1 MKKQLQ
7 FRIALL
13 MVFLLST
20 TAFVAQSTISGT
32 VKDQKGEIIPGV
44 SIYLKGT
51 TKGTSS
57 NFDGNYEIKNVD
69 NGTYTIIASYIG
81 FDNFKKEINVNGKL
95 TLNIVIKENAQ
106 SLDEIIVT
114 GVVNPKSKIESSISV
129 STLGIKQIEQAS
141 PRSAGELF
149 RNIPGIRAES
159 SGGEGNANFNVR
171 GVPVSS
177 GGSRYFQIQEDG
189 LPLNLFGDTSFGNAD
204 NFLRIDSNIGRVEA
218 IRGGSASTQTSNG
231 PAGIINMISKT
242 GATEGGSF
250 GTTFGLDYQTS
261 RLDFEYGAPLGDG
274 LSYHIGGFMRSGEG
288 PRAIGYQGNK
298 GGQFKANITKQF
310 ESGYVR
316 VYAKFLNDKSVMYLP
331 MPMLLEGD
339 NANPTFSNLPGFDIT
354 NDATQSAYLQQS
366 AGTSPFDGGG
376 THVND
381 VRNGNN
387 PISKALGAEFSFDL
401 GDGWK
406 LAAKGRYSNNS
417 GEWVAPFTAAVGTV
431 SEIQGTLTADNDP
444 DDPDRLD
451 EDGNPDPY
459 TGKAGIQSHLG
470 EYATSGEVPSTL
482 VYADGDREAFNPSNG
497 LAQIIHMFDV
507 TVEDLSNFFGDVKVS
522 KKISDNIGVT
532 AGLFTATQNT
542 TIGWQWSSFL
552 SEVKGGGQARLADV
566 DGFSRN
572 GQFSYG
578 TPVWG
583 NCCQRK
589 YNIVHNVNSPY
600 VGIDAD
606 INDKLNFDGS
616 VRFENVKVNGNIAG
630 GPTSQGNYDYDGD
643 GVIQGIEQSVPVIA
657 GNAGQIVNDDYNF
670 VSYSAGLNYKLDQG
684 SAVFARYSS
693 GASGRAADRNSYG
706 TDGKADVQYDE
717 VSQLEVGYKKRLKNG
732 VLNLT
737 GFMSNTDEGLS
748 NELNRT
754 VGNPFKALGLEA
766 ETALAFG
773 DNFSVNGSF
782 TWTKAEIDGG
792 ANKGNA
798 PRRQADLVYNVSPS
812 YNFGENSQHGIAL
825 SVLGTSKSYAQDD
838 NALVMPAYAYF
849 NLIGRAGLTE
859 GLSLVLSVN
868 NLFDTVGI
876 TEVEENGDGAF
887 GSNRLV
893 RARSISGRSTTL
905 SLQYKF

>member
-1 MKKQLQ
+1 MDSIKQNG
-7 FRIALL
+7 LL
-13 MVFLLST
+13 LIFMFLSAGMLMG
-20 TAFVAQSTISGT
+20 QSISGH
-32 VKDQKGEIIPGV
+32 VKDQSGMPLLGVNII
-44 SIYLKGT
+44 LE
-51 TKGTSS
+51 GTSKGAVTD
-57 NFDGNYEIKNVD
+57 FDGNYTINDVE
-69 NGTYTIIASYIG
+69 NGTYTLVASFLGYAKFTQSLTVDGDDITV
-81 FDNFKKEINVNGKL
+81 NITMKED
-95 TLNIVIKENAQ
+95 AQ
-106 SLDEIIVT
+106 SLDQVVVT
-114 GVVNPKSKIESSISV
+114 GVVNPKSKIESSVSV
-129 STLGIKQIEQAS
+129 STMDVELIEQAA

-171 GVPVSS
+171 GVPISS

-242 GATEGGSF
+242 GATEGGSL

-261 RLDFEYGAPLGDG
+261 RLDFEYGQPLENG
-274 LSYHIGGFMRSGEG
+274 LSYHIGGFMRAGEG
-288 PRAIGYQGNK
+288 PREIGYQGNK
-298 GGQFKANITKQF
+298 GGQFKANLTKRF
-310 ESGYVR
+310 DAGYVR
-316 VYAKFLNDKSVMYLP
+316 VYTKLLNDKSVMYLP
-331 MPMLLEGD
+331 MPMLLEGSND
-339 NANPTFSNLPGFDIT
+339 DPTFSNLPGFDIT
-354 NDATQSAYLQQS
+354 SDSPHSAYLQQS
-366 AGTSPFDGGG
+366 AGTNPFDGGG
-376 THVND
+376 RHVND

-387 PISKALGAEFSFDL
+387 PVSKALGAEFSFDL
-401 GDGWK
+401 GGDWK
-406 LAAKGRYSNNS
+406 IAGKARYSNNS
-417 GEWVAPFTAAVGTV
+417 GEWVSPFTAAVGTV
-431 SEIQGTLTADNDP
+431 AEIDATA
-444 DDPDRLD
+444 RAA
-451 EDGNPDPY
+451 
-459 TGKAGIQSHLG
+459 AGAG
-470 EYATSGEVPSTL
+470 AEPL
-482 VYADGDREAFNPSNG
+482 VYSDGAREAFNPSNG

-507 TVEDLSNFFGDVKVS
+507 TVDDLSNFFSDVKIS
-522 KKISDNIGVT
+522 KKISDNVGVT

-542 TIGWQWSSFL
+542 KIGWQWSSFI
-552 SEVKGGGQARLADV
+552 SEVKGGGEARLADF

-572 GQFSYG
+572 GQYSYG

-583 NCCQRK
+583 NCCQRR
-589 YNIVHNVNSPY
+589 YNTVHNVNSPY
-600 VGIDAD
+600 VGVDAD
-606 INDKLNFDGS
+606 ITEKLNFDGS
-616 VRFENVKVNGNIAG
+616 IRFENVNVNGTIAN
-630 GPTSQGNYDYDGD
+630 GPTSQDAYDYDGN
-643 GVIQGIEQSVPVIA
+643 GTIEGIEQVVPVVA
-657 GNAGQIVNDDYNF
+657 GSAGQIVNDDYNF
-670 VSYSAGLNYKLDQG
+670 VSYSAGLNYKLNEG

-693 GASGRAADRNSYG
+693 GASGRAADRNNYG

-717 VSQLEVGYKKRLKNG
+717 VSQLEVGFKKRLNNG

-748 NELNRT
+748 NELNRS

-773 DNFSVNGSF
+773 DNFSFNGSF

-792 ANKGNA
+792 DNKGNT
-798 PRRQADLVYNVSPS
+798 PRRQADLVYNLSPS

-838 NALVMPAYAYF
+838 NDLVMPAYAYF
-849 NLIGRAGLTE
+849 NLIGRAGLTK

-876 TEVEENGDGAF
+876 TEVEGNGDGAF

-893 RARSISGRSTTL
+893 RARSISGRSSTL

>member
-1 MKKQLQ
+1 MNSIKKST
-7 FRIALL
+7 FLL
-13 MVFLLST
+13 VLMLLST
-20 TAFVAQSTISGT
+20 GALIAQSVSGN
-32 VKDQKGEIIPGV
+32 VKDEAGVPLPGV
-44 SIYLKGT
+44 NVILEGT
-51 TKGTSS
+51 TKGAVTD
-57 NFDGNYEIKNVD
+57 FDGNYTINDVE
-69 NGTYTIIASYIG
+69 NGDYKVLATFLGYAKFSQGITVQGNDVTVNIIM
-81 FDNFKKEINVNGKL
+81 KED
-95 TLNIVIKENAQ
+95 AQ
-106 SLDEIIVT
+106 SLDQIIVT
-114 GVVNPKSKIESSISV
+114 GVVNPKSKIESSVSV
-129 STLGIKQIEQAS
+129 STMDVELIEQAA

-171 GVPVSS
+171 GVPISS

-242 GATEGGSF
+242 GATEGGSL

-261 RLDFEYGAPLGDG
+261 RLDFEYGAPLENGM
-274 LSYHIGGFMRSGEG
+274 SYHFGGFIRTGEG
-288 PRAIGYQGNK
+288 PREIGYQGNK
-298 GGQFKANITKQF
+298 GGQFKANLTKRF
-310 ESGYVR
+310 DSGYVR
-316 VYAKFLNDKSVMYLP
+316 VYAKLLNDRSVMYLP
-331 MPMLLEGD
+331 MPMLLEGSND
-339 NANPTFSNLPGFDIT
+339 DPTFSNLPGFDIT
-354 NDATQSAYLQQS
+354 SDSPHSAYLQQS
-366 AGTSPFDGGG
+366 AGTNPFDGGG
-376 THVND
+376 RHVND

-387 PISKALGAEFSFDL
+387 PVSQSLGAEFSFDL
-401 GDGWK
+401 GGDWK
-406 LAAKGRYSNNS
+406 IAGKARYSNNS
-417 GEWVAPFTAAVGTV
+417 GEWVSPFTAAVGTV
-431 SEIQGTLTADNDP
+431 AEIETTARDASNA
-444 DDPDRLD
+444 
-451 EDGNPDPY
+451 
-459 TGKAGIQSHLG
+459 TGA
-470 EYATSGEVPSTL
+470 L

-507 TVEDLSNFFGDVKVS
+507 TVDDLSNFFSDVKIS
-522 KKISDNIGVT
+522 KKLSDNVGVT

-542 TIGWQWSSFL
+542 KIGWQWSSFL
-552 SEVKGGGQARLADV
+552 SEVKGGGEARFADF

-572 GQFSYG
+572 GQYSYG

-583 NCCQRK
+583 NCCQRR
-589 YNIVHNVNSPY
+589 YNTVHNVNSPY
-600 VGIDAD
+600 VGVDAA
-606 INDKLNFDGS
+606 ISEKLNFDGS
-616 VRFENVKVNGNIAG
+616 IRFENVNVNGTIAN
-630 GPTSQGNYDYDGD
+630 GPSSQGNYDYDGN
-643 GVIQGIEQSVPVIA
+643 GTIEGIEQVVPVIA

-670 VSYSAGLNYKLDQG
+670 VSYSAGLNYKLNEG

-693 GASGRAADRNSYG
+693 GASGRAADRNNYG

-717 VSQLEVGYKKRLKNG
+717 VSQLEVGFKKRLNNG

-748 NELNRT
+748 NELNRS

-773 DNFSVNGSF
+773 DNFNFNGSF

-792 ANKGNA
+792 ANKGNT
-798 PRRQADLVYNVSPS
+798 PRRQADLVYNLSPS
-812 YNFGENSQHGIAL
+812 YNFGENSQHGLAL
-825 SVLGTSKSYAQDD
+825 SILGTTKSYAQDD
-838 NALVMPAYAYF
+838 NDLVMPGYAYF
-849 NLIGRAGLTE
+849 NLIGRAGLTD

-876 TEVEENGDGAF
+876 TEVEGNGDGAF

>member
-1 MKKQLQ
+1 MNSIRQNG
-7 FRIALL
+7 ILL
-13 MVFLLST
+13 VMLLLSVG
-20 TAFVAQSTISGT
+20 TALAQSISGN
-32 VKDQKGEIIPGV
+32 VKDQTGMPLGGV
-44 SIYLKGT
+44 NVILDGT
-51 TKGTSS
+51 TKGAVTD
-57 NFDGNYEIKNVD
+57 FDGNYSINNVE
-69 NGTYTIIASYIG
+69 NGTYTLSASFLGYAKFLQSVTVSG
-81 FDNFKKEINVNGKL
+81 ADV
-95 TLNIVIKENAQ
+95 TLNISMAEDSE
-106 SLDEIIVT
+106 SLDEIVVT
-114 GVVNPKSKIESSISV
+114 GVVNPKSKLESSVSISTMDV
-129 STLGIKQIEQAS
+129 KRMEDAA

-171 GVPVSS
+171 GVPISS

-242 GATEGGSF
+242 GTTEGGSL

-261 RLDFEYGAPLGDG
+261 RLDFEYGQPLGNG
-274 LSYHIGGFMRSGEG
+274 LSYHIGGFMRTGEG
-288 PRAIGYQGNK
+288 PREIGYQGNK
-298 GGQFKANITKQF
+298 GGQFKANLTKKF
-310 ESGYVR
+310 DAGYVR

-339 NANPTFSNLPGFDIT
+339 NSKPTFSNLPGFDIT
-354 NDATQSAYLQQS
+354 SDALPSAYLQQS
-366 AGTSPFDGGG
+366 AGTSPFTGER
-376 THVND
+376 HVND

-401 GDGWK
+401 GNDWK
-406 LAAKGRYSNNS
+406 IAGKARYSNNS

-431 SEIQGTLTADNDP
+431 AEIDATARTAAGAGTEA
-444 DDPDRLD
+444 
-451 EDGNPDPY
+451 
-459 TGKAGIQSHLG
+459 
-470 EYATSGEVPSTL
+470 L
-482 VYADGDREAFNPSNG
+482 VYADGGREAFNPDNG

-507 TVEDLSNFFGDVKVS
+507 TVDDLSNFFSDTKIT
-522 KKISDNIGVT
+522 KKLSDNVGLT

-542 TIGWQWSSFL
+542 KIGWQWSSFI
-552 SEVKGGGQARLADV
+552 SEVKGGGQARLADF

-572 GQFSYG
+572 GQYSYG

-583 NCCQRK
+583 NCCQRR
-589 YNIVHNVNSPY
+589 YNTVHNVNSPY
-600 VGIDAD
+600 VGVDAD
-606 INDKLNFDGS
+606 LSEKLNFDGS
-616 VRFENVKVNGNIAG
+616 IRFENVNVNGTIAG
-630 GPTSQGNYDYDGD
+630 GPTTQESFDYDGN
-643 GVIQGIEQSVPVIA
+643 GTIEGIEQVVPIIA
-657 GNAGQIVNDDYNF
+657 GAAGQIVNDDYNF
-670 VSYSAGLNYKLDQG
+670 VSYSAGLNYKFNQG
-684 SAVFARYSS
+684 AAVFARYSS
-693 GASGRAADRNSYG
+693 GASGRASDRNNYG

-717 VSQLEVGYKKRLKNG
+717 VSQLEVGFKKRLNNG

-748 NELNRT
+748 NELNRS

-773 DNFSVNGSF
+773 DNFSFNGSF

-792 ANKGNA
+792 ANKGNT
-798 PRRQADLVYNVSPS
+798 PRRQADLVYNLSPS
-812 YNFGENSQHGIAL
+812 YNFGEDSQHGVAL

-838 NALVMPAYAYF
+838 NDLVMPAYAYF
-849 NLIGRAGLTE
+849 NLIGRAGLTK
-859 GLSLVLSVN
+859 GLSLVLSIN

-876 TEVEENGDGAF
+876 TEVEGNGDGAF

-893 RARSISGRSTTL
+893 RARSISGRSSTL

>member
-1 MKKQLQ
+1 M
-7 FRIALL
+7 
-13 MVFLLST
+13 MLLSVST
-20 TAFVAQSTISGT
+20 LMAQSIIGN
-32 VKDQKGEIIPGV
+32 VKDQGGV
-44 SIYLKGT
+44 PLGGVNVILE
-51 TKGTSS
+51 GTSKGS
-57 NFDGNYEIKNVD
+57 VSDFDGNYSISNVE
-69 NGTYTIIASYIG
+69 NGTYTLRASSLGYKTFSQSITVDG
-81 FDNFKKEINVNGKL
+81 GDI
-95 TLNIVIKENAQ
+95 TLDFTMAEDAA
-106 SLDEIIVT
+106 SLDEIVVT
-114 GVVNPKSKIESSISV
+114 GVVNPKSKLESSVSV
-129 STLGIKQIEQAS
+129 STMDVKLIEQAS

-171 GVPVSS
+171 GVPISS

-218 IRGGSASTQTSNG
+218 IRGGSASSQTSNG

-242 GATEGGSF
+242 GATEGGSV

-261 RLDFEYGAPLGDG
+261 RLDFEYGQPLDNG
-274 LSYHIGGFMRSGEG
+274 LSYHIGGFMRTGEG
-288 PRAIGYQGNK
+288 PREIGYQGNK
-298 GGQFKANITKQF
+298 GGQFKANLTKRF
-310 ESGYVR
+310 DNGYVR

-339 NANPTFSNLPGFDIT
+339 NSNPTFSNLPGFDIT
-354 NDATQSAYLQQS
+354 GDAVQSAYLQQS
-366 AGTSPFDGGG
+366 AGTSPFSGER
-376 THVND
+376 HVND

-387 PISKALGAEFSFDL
+387 PISKALGAEFSFSLPKDWEVT
-401 GDGWK
+401 GK
-406 LAAKGRYSNNS
+406 ARYSNNS

-431 SEIQGTLTADNDP
+431 SEIETTARDASNA
-444 DDPDRLD
+444 
-451 EDGNPDPY
+451 
-459 TGKAGIQSHLG
+459 TGS
-470 EYATSGEVPSTL
+470 L
-482 VYADGDREAFNPSNG
+482 VYTDGAREAFNPSNG

-507 TVEDLSNFFGDVKVS
+507 SVEDLSNFFGDVKIS
-522 KKISDNIGVT
+522 KKISDNVGFT

-542 TIGWQWSSFL
+542 KIGWQWSSYL
-552 SEVKGGGQARLADV
+552 SEVKGGGNARLADF
-566 DGFSRN
+566 DGFSRG
-572 GQFSYG
+572 GQYAYG

-589 YNIVHNVNSPY
+589 YNTVHNVNSPY

-616 VRFENVKVNGNIAG
+616 VRFENVSVNGNIQG
-630 GPTSQGNYDYDGD
+630 GPTSQGNFDYDGN
-643 GVIQGIEQSVPVIA
+643 GTIEGIEESVPTII

-670 VSYSAGLNYKLDQG
+670 VSYSAGLNYKFNQG
-684 SAVFARYSS
+684 AAMFARYSS
-693 GASGRAADRNSYG
+693 GASGRAADRNNYG
-706 TDGKADVQYDE
+706 TNGKADVQYDE

-748 NELNRT
+748 NELNRS

-773 DNFSVNGSF
+773 KNFSFNGSF

-792 ANKGNA
+792 DNKGNT
-798 PRRQADLVYNVSPS
+798 PRRQADLVYNLSPS
-812 YNFGENSQHGIAL
+812 YNFGDNSQHSLAL

-849 NLIGRAGLTE
+849 NLIGRVGLTE
-859 GLSLVLSVN
+859 GLSVVLSMN

-876 TEVEENGDGAF
+876 TEVEGNGDGAF
-887 GSNRLV
+887 GTNRLV
-893 RARSISGRSTTL
+893 RARSISGRSSTL

>member
-1 MKKQLQ
+1 MDSIRKNG
-7 FRIALL
+7 
-13 MVFLLST
+13 FLLILMLLSVST
-20 TAFVAQSTISGT
+20 LLAQSISGNI
-32 VKDQKGEIIPGV
+32 KDQAGV
-44 SIYLKGT
+44 PLTGVNVILD
-51 TKGTSS
+51 GTSKGS
-57 NFDGNYEIKNVD
+57 ITDFDGNFSITNIE
-69 NGTYTIIASYIG
+69 NGTYTLIATFLGYAKSSQSITVQ
-81 FDNFKKEINVNGKL
+81 DADVVVDITMTED
-95 TLNIVIKENAQ
+95 AQ
-106 SLDEIIVT
+106 SLDQIVIT
-114 GVVNPKSKIESSISV
+114 GVVNPKSKLESSVSV
-129 STLGIKQIEQAS
+129 STIGIQRIEQAA

-149 RNIPGIRAES
+149 RNIPGVRAES

-171 GVPVSS
+171 GVPISS

-242 GATEGGSF
+242 GATEGGSL

-261 RLDFEYGAPLGDG
+261 RLDFEYGTPLGNG
-274 LSYHIGGFMRSGEG
+274 FSYHFGGFMRTGEG
-288 PRAIGYQGNK
+288 PREIGYQGNK
-298 GGQFKANITKQF
+298 GGQFKANLTKRF
-310 ESGYVR
+310 ENGYVR
-316 VYAKFLNDKSVMYLP
+316 VYTKFLNDKSVMYLP

-339 NANPTFSNLPGFDIT
+339 NSNPTFSNLPGFDIT
-354 NDATQSAYLQQS
+354 GDAVQSAYLQQS

-376 THVND
+376 RHVND

-401 GDGWK
+401 GNDWK
-406 LAAKGRYSNNS
+406 IAGKARYSNNS
-417 GEWVAPFTAAVGTV
+417 GQWVAPFTAAVGTV
-431 SEIQGTLTADNDP
+431 
-444 DDPDRLD
+444 
-451 EDGNPDPY
+451 
-459 TGKAGIQSHLG
+459 AGI
-470 EYATSGEVPSTL
+470 EATARDAAGAGAEPL

-507 TVEDLSNFFGDVKVS
+507 TVDDLSNFFSDVKIS
-522 KKISDNIGVT
+522 KKLSDNVGVT

-542 TIGWQWSSFL
+542 KIGWQWNSFL
-552 SEVKGGGQARLADV
+552 SEVKGGGEARLADF

-572 GQFSYG
+572 GQYSYG

-589 YNIVHNVNSPY
+589 YNTVHNVNSPY

-606 INDKLNFDGS
+606 LSDNLNFDGS
-616 VRFENVKVNGNIAG
+616 VRFENVSVNGNIAG
-630 GPTSQGNYDYDGD
+630 GPTSQGAYDYDGD
-643 GVIQGIEQSVPVIA
+643 GVIQGIEQVVPVIA

-670 VSYSAGLNYKLDQG
+670 VSYSAGLNYKLNSG
-684 SAVFARYSS
+684 AAVFARYSS
-693 GASGRAADRNSYG
+693 GASGRAADRNNYG
-706 TDGKADVQYDE
+706 TTGKADVQYDE
-717 VSQLEVGYKKRLKNG
+717 VSQLEIGYKKRISNG

-748 NELNRT
+748 NELNRS

-766 ETALAFG
+766 ETALKFG
-773 DNFSVNGSF
+773 ENFSFNGSF
-782 TWTKAEIDGG
+782 TYTKAEIDGG
-792 ANKGNA
+792 DNKGNT
-798 PRRQADLVYNVSPS
+798 PRRQADLVYNLSPS
-812 YNFGENSQHGIAL
+812 YNFGDNNQHSLAL
-825 SVLGTSKSYAQDD
+825 SILGTSKSYAQDD
-838 NALVMPAYAYF
+838 NDLVMPGYAYF
-849 NLIGRAGLTE
+849 NLIGRAGLTD

-876 TEVEENGDGAF
+876 TEVEGNGDGAF

-893 RARSISGRSTTL
+893 RARSISGRSSTL

>member
-1 MKKQLQ
+1 MNSIKQNG
-7 FRIALL
+7 ILL
-13 MVFLLST
+13 IMLLLSLS
-20 TAFVAQSTISGT
+20 TAVAQSISGN
-32 VKDQKGEIIPGV
+32 VKDETDMPLGGV
-44 SIYLKGT
+44 NVILDGT
-51 TKGTSS
+51 TKGAVTD
-57 NFDGNYEIKNVD
+57 FDGNYAIDNVE
-69 NGTYTIIASYIG
+69 NGTYTLSATFLGYAKFSQSVTIDGAGIT
-81 FDNFKKEINVNGKL
+81 VN
-95 TLNIVIKENAQ
+95 ISMAEDAQ
-106 SLDEIIVT
+106 SLDQVIVT
-114 GVVNPKSKIESSISV
+114 GVVNPKSKIESSVSV
-129 STLGIKQIEQAS
+129 STMDVKLIEQAA

-171 GVPVSS
+171 GVPISS

-242 GATEGGSF
+242 GATEGGSLA
-250 GTTFGLDYQTS
+250 TTFGLDYQTS
-261 RLDFEYGAPLGDG
+261 RLDFEYGMPLGNG
-274 LSYHIGGFMRSGEG
+274 LSFHMGGFMRTGEG
-288 PRAIGYQGNK
+288 PREIGYQGNK
-298 GGQFKANITKQF
+298 GGQFKANLTKRF
-310 ESGYVR
+310 DSGYIR

-339 NANPTFSNLPGFDIT
+339 NSNPTYSNLPGFDIT
-354 NDATQSAYLQQS
+354 GDAVQSANLQQS
-366 AGTSPFDGGG
+366 AGTSPFTGER
-376 THVND
+376 HVND

-387 PISKALGAEFSFDL
+387 PISKALGAEFSFSLPQD
-401 GDGWK
+401 WK
-406 LAAKGRYSNNS
+406 LSGKARYSNNS

-431 SEIQGTLTADNDP
+431 SEIETTARDASNATGA
-444 DDPDRLD
+444 LVYT
-451 EDGNPDPY
+451 DGN
-459 TGKAGIQSHLG
+459 
-470 EYATSGEVPSTL
+470 
-482 VYADGDREAFNPSNG
+482 REPFNPSNG

-507 TVEDLSNFFGDVKVS
+507 SIEDLSNFFGDVKIS
-522 KKISDNIGVT
+522 KKITDNVGFT

-542 TIGWQWSSFL
+542 KIGWQWNSFL
-552 SEVKGGGQARLADV
+552 SEVKGGGQARLADF

-572 GQFSYG
+572 GQYSYG

-589 YNIVHNVNSPY
+589 YNTVHNVNSPY
-600 VGIDAD
+600 VGVDAD
-606 INDKLNFDGS
+606 ITDKLNFDGS
-616 VRFENVKVNGNIAG
+616 IRFENVNVTGNIAG
-630 GPTSQGNYDYDGD
+630 GPTTQGSYDYNGD
-643 GVIQGIEQSVPVIA
+643 GTIQGIEQVVPIIS
-657 GNAGQIVNDDYNF
+657 GNDGQIVNDKYNF
-670 VSYSAGLNYKLDQG
+670 VSYSAGLNYKLNDV

-693 GASGRAADRNSYG
+693 GASGRAADRNNYG
-706 TDGKADVQYDE
+706 LDGKADVQYDE
-717 VSQLEVGYKKRLKNG
+717 VSQLEVGYKKRFNIG

-748 NELNRT
+748 NELNRE

-773 DNFSVNGSF
+773 ENFNFNGSF

-792 ANKGNA
+792 DNKGNT
-798 PRRQADLVYNVSPS
+798 PRRQADLVYNLSPS
-812 YNFGENSQHGIAL
+812 YNFGKTSQHGVAL
-825 SVLGTSKSYAQDD
+825 SVLGTTKSYAQDD

-859 GLSLVLSVN
+859 GLSLVLSLN

-876 TEVEENGDGAF
+876 TEVEGNGDGAF
-887 GSNRLV
+887 NGNRLV
-893 RARSISGRSTTL
+893 RARSISGRSSTL